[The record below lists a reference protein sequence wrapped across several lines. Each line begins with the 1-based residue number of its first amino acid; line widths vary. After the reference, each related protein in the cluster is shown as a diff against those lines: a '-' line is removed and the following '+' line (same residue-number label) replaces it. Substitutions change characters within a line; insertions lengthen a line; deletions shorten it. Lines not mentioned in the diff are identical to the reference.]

1 MNALSFLNLQILMIF
16 FQTFLTTFIFLM
28 SWYKSSFTIVRN
40 AMQHKSLFSFSIENV
55 FWMNFHKR
63 VHLKTFFIFRFYLKY
78 FEKLLILTITRKE
91 IKTKMKSMKKMFS
104 ISNWI
109 TNSFDI
115 IILKIWKKFVRLN
128 ERNQKSLM
136 N

>member
-1 MNALSFLNLQILMIF
+1 MNALNFLNLQILMIF

-40 AMQHKSLFSFSIENV
+40 AMQHKSLFSSLIENV

-63 VHLKTFFIFRFYLKY
+63 VHLKTSFIFWFHLKY
-78 FEKLLILTITRKE
+78 FEKSLILTITRKK
-91 IKTKMKSMKKMFS
+91 IKTKIKTIKKMFS
-104 ISNWI
+104 ISSWI
-109 TNSFDI
+109 ANSFDI
-115 IILKIWKKFVRLN
+115 MTLKIWKKFVQLS
-128 ERNQKSLM
+128 ERNRKNLM